1 MKLKKEI
8 QTKTYRE
15 DTILVETVKQYHYDS
30 AEERAS
36 HLIEMERNGYQDSGQ
51 VQDNIGSFMKP
62 KYVWFGSYYKIET
75 KQIK

>member
-1 MKLKKEI
+1 MKIKKEI

-15 DTILVETVKQYHYDS
+15 NTVLVEIVKQYHYDN

-51 VQDNIGSFMKP
+51 VRDNVGSVMKP
-62 KYVWFGSYYKIET
+62 EYVLFGSYYK
-75 KQIK
+75 KMLCL